1 MKALVLSGG
10 GSKGAYQAGA
20 LQHILGTLR
29 KQYDIICGV
38 SVGAINAAYIAQ
50 FAAGEE
56 ALAAEEMKN
65 LWLRIDTKDIY
76 KRWFPFGRWHALW
89 QPSFYNS
96 QPMTDLIT
104 KNISHERILKSKKRV
119 SVGAV
124 SLSSGKYTIFGE
136 GHPDFIKAVIASA
149 AFPVM
154 LSPIKIGNQLWSD
167 GGSKEITPLRTA
179 IDMGATEIDVIIT
192 SPETRI
198 KLFFENP
205 NTVEILKRSFDLSS
219 DKIMANDIEKVLIY
233 NKLARSGDPDRVEV
247 QMNVIRP
254 KHNLIEDLLDFN
266 PVKIREM
273 MEKGL
278 NDAITCAKI

>member
-50 FAAGEE
+50 FALGEE
-56 ALAAEEMKN
+56 VQAANDMRD
-65 LWLRIDTKDIY
+65 LWLNINTKDIY

-104 KNISHERILKSKKRV
+104 KSISHERILKSKKRV

-179 IDMGATEIDVIIT
+179 IEMGATEIDVIIT